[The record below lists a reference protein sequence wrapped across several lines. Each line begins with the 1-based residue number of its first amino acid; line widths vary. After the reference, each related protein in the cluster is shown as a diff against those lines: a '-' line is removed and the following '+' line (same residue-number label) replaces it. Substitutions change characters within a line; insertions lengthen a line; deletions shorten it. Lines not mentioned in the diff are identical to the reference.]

1 MNTTDSSGLS
11 CTSQQMGTPSEQL
24 PESIVAAFQQLGDM
38 VRIAEEEARAAKLAA
53 TTLYNTVAQLY
64 KLQPGDQLDLA
75 RGVVLRVRA
84 ASEAAPT

>member
-1 MNTTDSSGLS
+1 
-11 CTSQQMGTPSEQL
+11 MGTPSEQL